1 MRTRSVTA
9 ICAMLLLGS
18 LIPTLALAQTW
29 PAKPIRMIV
38 PFPPGGAPDTVA
50 RLIAPKLTESL
61 GQSVIIDNR
70 AGASSNIGME
80 IVARAPGDGYTLL
93 VNTVPVVA
101 NPSLFSKLA
110 FQPEKDFAPISL
122 VVTGPSIIFVHPSLP
137 ARNVKELV
145 ALAKAKPGTIKYT
158 SSGAGT
164 LTHLAAELFK
174 YHTRTDIVHIAYK
187 GGGPALTAVISGEC
201 EMTIQTLVA
210 AGGQI
215 SAGRLRALAV
225 TSKKR
230 LPQLPDV
237 PTVAESGVPQYEY
250 NSWVGVLAPASTP
263 QAIIQ
268 QLHEHVVKA
277 ARAPEVSERIAREG
291 AEIVASTPEGFRAIL
306 ATETAL
312 WAKVI
317 KETGIKAD

>member
-1 MRTRSVTA
+1 MV
-9 ICAMLLLGS
+9 
-18 LIPTLALAQTW
+18 
-29 PAKPIRMIV
+29 V
-38 PFPPGGAPDTVA
+38 PFPPGGAADTVA

-61 GQSVIIDNR
+61 AQSVIIDNR

-101 NPSLFSKLA
+101 NPSLFTKLS

-145 ALAKAKPGTIKYT
+145 ALAKARPGTLKYT

-164 LTHLAAELFK
+164 LTHLAVELFK
-174 YHTRTDIVHIAYK
+174 YHTQTNIVHVAYK

-225 TSKKR
+225 TSRKR
-230 LPQLPDV
+230 LPQLPEV

-263 QAIIQ
+263 HAIIQ

-277 ARAPEVSERIAREG
+277 ARAPEVSERVARDG
-291 AEIVASTPEGFRAIL
+291 AEVVASTPEAFRATIT
-306 ATETAL
+306 AETAL

-317 KETGIKAD
+317 RKMGIQAD